1 MPGLLSGA
9 GEYCLRLTRLFLLTT
24 CELLTLVSVMLVR
37 SVMQEWNTVSAALR
51 GLRAMELTALA
62 MTIAEKASFER
73 GPSIAA
79 MGDTDAPTP
88 ALQERLAKARTVSD
102 AAFDAALKALEHS
115 ARDEHRAA
123 IAQIEKARSELAQAR
138 QKVSRI
144 AALPHAERTAPGT
157 RFTREPIDQMFGVVD
172 IALEAVT
179 ILSADAE
186 RVYPELTQPLVGAR
200 LAAEL
205 REYAGRLGSQFT
217 SPIGARQPLGIQERR
232 DIPRIIGR
240 IEELRHLIEVQARA
254 NAADARVAAAIGEMK
269 SRYFGIG
276 LPFINSLTVA
286 GEAGGDYGM
295 NLPEFVARY
304 VPEMASIVTLRET
317 MFETARTGSAASI
330 AKARR
335 NLHINAA
342 IGVLVLM
349 IEISVFLLIRW
360 RVLMPLL
367 ASTKA
372 VVAIAAGKLDAP
384 LRVTTR
390 TDEIG
395 DMQRAV
401 NELRHTSAEKQR
413 LEREREQ
420 LIEKLQLHSSTDF
433 LTNLLNRRAFTE
445 RVAQQLAIARRSN
458 WPVSLIM
465 FDLDHFKRVN
475 DRYGHASGDI
485 VLAGVAEIASREFRA
500 ADTLARHGG
509 EEFIA
514 LLVNCGEAD
523 ARAFAERLRE
533 SIAAAKFAAEDGTEI
548 TITASFGIASAPAS
562 AVNDFNAFSNA
573 ADQALYRAKNQGRN
587 CVVSG
592 VA

>member
-1 MPGLLSGA
+1 
-9 GEYCLRLTRLFLLTT
+9 
-24 CELLTLVSVMLVR
+24 MLAR

-73 GPSIAA
+73 GPTIAA
-79 MGDTDAPTP
+79 MGDADTPTP
-88 ALQERLAKARTVSD
+88 AVQERLAKARAVSD
-102 AAFDAALKALEHS
+102 AAFDATLKALANS
-115 ARDEHRAA
+115 SRDEHRAA
-123 IAQIEKARSELAQAR
+123 IAQIEKAQAELAQAR
-138 QKVSRI
+138 EKVSRI
-144 AALPHAERTAPGT
+144 IALPHAERTAPSS
-157 RFTREPIDQMFGVVD
+157 RITREPIDQMFGVID

-186 RVYPELTQPLVGAR
+186 RVYPDLTQPLVGAR

-217 SPIGARQPLGIQERR
+217 TPIGARQPLGAEERR

-240 IEELRHLIEVQARA
+240 IEELRHLIEVQARVR
-254 NAADARVAAAIGEMK
+254 AADARVAAAISDMK
-269 SRYFGIG
+269 TRYFGTG
-276 LPFINSLTVA
+276 LPFINSLTAA

-304 VPEMASIVTLRET
+304 VPEMASIVKLRDT
-317 MFETARTGSAASI
+317 MFDTARTGAAASI

-342 IGVLVLM
+342 VGVLVLL

-360 RVLMPLL
+360 RVLKPLL
-367 ASTKA
+367 TSTSA
-372 VVAIAAGKLDAP
+372 VVAIAAGKLDTP

-395 DMQRAV
+395 DMQRAISD
-401 NELRHTSAEKQR
+401 LRHTSADKRR

-420 LIEKLQLHSSTDF
+420 LIEKLQLHSNTDF

-445 RVAQQLAIARRSN
+445 RVTQQLAIAQRNN
-458 WPVSLIM
+458 WPVALIM
-465 FDLDHFKRVN
+465 FDLDHFKQVN
-475 DRYGHASGDI
+475 DLHGHAVGDT
-485 VLAGVAEIASREFRA
+485 VLTEVAVIASKLFRA

-523 ARAFAERLRE
+523 AEAFSNRVRAAIE
-533 SIAAAKFAAEDGTEI
+533 AASFTGADGAAFRV
-548 TITASFGIASAPAS
+548 TASFGVAAATAADVTDI
-562 AVNDFNAFSNA
+562 NAFTRL
-573 ADQALYRAKNQGRN
+573 ADQALYRAKAEGRN
-587 CVVSG
+587 RVFRASMLG
-592 VA
+592 NGQDLPTNPATA